1 MRKLV
6 GLTAT
11 AALIA
16 LSFVMTTAPARA
28 ITNNYVEDFDHPFVG
43 LIAFYVA
50 DDGATTDPDS
60 DPDFSHRCSGSL
72 LSPTVFLTAGH
83 CTDESGGDLI
93 YARVWFQQDAGAHY
107 DPATQLDLVTG
118 YPEYCAAGTLG
129 TMCATATEMYNMGF
143 ANFAGFP
150 NTQDAGVVILDQA
163 ISLNEY
169 ATLAS
174 PGTLDEITTPKGNT
188 TLTVSGYG
196 VSHSSKQGTVN
207 VSFRERLM
215 ATSTLTNLKSS
226 WNDGFNVQTNGN
238 GSGRGGTCSGDSGGP
253 VFYPADANQ
262 VVAVTS
268 FGKSNA
274 GCRGTDYAF
283 RVDTAAVHAWL
294 RSVLSAAEWSSITIS

>member
-1 MRKLV
+1 MRRLIGAGSMALV
-6 GLTAT
+6 
-11 AALIA
+11 ALA
-16 LSFVMTTAPARA
+16 LVLSAAPARA
-28 ITNNYVEDFDHPFVG
+28 ITNDYVEDFEHPFVG

-83 CTDESGGDLI
+83 CTDEAGADI
-93 YARVWFQQDAGAHY
+93 VYARVWFRQDAGARFDGTM
-107 DPATQLDLVTG
+107 DPLTG
-118 YPEYCAAGTLG
+118 YPDTCIDDPAVELDACVLAH
-129 TMCATATEMYNMGF
+129 EMYNMGF

-150 NTQDAGVVILDQA
+150 NTRDAGVVILDTPVFL
-163 ISLNEY
+163 SEY

-174 PGTLDEITTPKGNT
+174 PGTLDQITTPKGQT

-253 VFYPADANQ
+253 VFYPADSNQ
-262 VVAVTS
+262 IVAVTS

-294 RSVLSAAEWSSITIS
+294 QSVLSTAEWNSITVS